1 MKCKFCKEEI
11 VDDSKFCPSCGRRLD
26 DDDKL
31 DYEDEENQT
40 EENVDDSDENQEE
53 LNTDQDEE

>member
-40 EENVDDSDENQEE
+40 EENVDDSDEN
-53 LNTDQDEE
+53 